1 MGGFN
6 SAGRVRILNALPC
19 TITSIE
25 PVRLTSSQNKKSH
38 QQVTWGGKVLLK
50 LILENDSQALYASI
64 SHISLSRLNLN
75 VGDKVIARFKL
86 P

>member
-1 MGGFN
+1 M
-6 SAGRVRILNALPC
+6 
-19 TITSIE
+19 
-25 PVRLTSSQNKKSH
+25 
-38 QQVTWGGKVLLK
+38 LLK